1 MIFHI
6 VWKIRQIN
14 LTATYC
20 IQKQIMIINKQSN
33 LLIAVSLVLILGL
46 FYFSY
51 NPANTQFFPKCP
63 VNYVTGLSCPGCG
76 SQRAIHE
83 LLHLNF
89 KEAFAY
95 NPLLVASIPYITL
108 GIAFSTESLKTRYPK
123 TRKFLYGQNAWYVI
137 MAILVLFFIF
147 RNI

>member
-1 MIFHI
+1 
-6 VWKIRQIN
+6 
-14 LTATYC
+14 
-20 IQKQIMIINKQSN
+20 MIINKN
-33 LLIAVSLVLILGL
+33 LHILLAGSGILILGIIYF
-46 FYFSY
+46 FYS
-51 NPANTQFFPKCP
+51 PANNGFFPQCP
-63 VNYVTGLSCPGCG
+63 LKYLSGYSCPGCG

-123 TRKFLYGQNAWYVI
+123 TRKFLYGQNALYVI

>member
-1 MIFHI
+1 
-6 VWKIRQIN
+6 
-14 LTATYC
+14 
-20 IQKQIMIINKQSN
+20 MIINKQSN

-83 LLHLNF
+83 LLHFNF
-89 KEAFAY
+89 KEAFAH
-95 NPLLVASIPYITL
+95 NALLVVSIPYLLT
-108 GIAFSTESLKTRYPK
+108 GIAFSNEKIKNQYPK
-123 TRKFLYGQNAWYVI
+123 TRRVLFGQR
-137 MAILVLFFIF
+137 AILVILAVVIFFTIF

>member
-1 MIFHI
+1 M
-6 VWKIRQIN
+6 KY
-14 LTATYC
+14 LSGY
-20 IQKQIMIINKQSN
+20 
-33 LLIAVSLVLILGL
+33 
-46 FYFSY
+46 
-51 NPANTQFFPKCP
+51 
-63 VNYVTGLSCPGCG
+63 SCPGCG

-123 TRKFLYGQNAWYVI
+123 TRKFLYGQNALYVI